1 VPSIPFRRS
10 HFVAHHRDQVG
21 LGPLARDGLVPGL
34 DKFPL
39 RLDALRDV
47 ARERDEKLSMF

>member
-1 VPSIPFRRS
+1 
-10 HFVAHHRDQVG
+10 VAHHRDQVG